1 MARFFNQEKREY
13 DPSNNG
19 IDWRARD
26 LARLALRGEVES
38 QPIWFDSG
46 DGLLV
51 QCTQENTTL
60 YLNEVADEMDCI
72 HLFDHR
78 DGEVYVWFR
87 EQLGDSNF
95 DLMRVSLVPHAQG
108 LYSYYP
114 RDEIVA
120 LYIKRQEAIT
130 DTIPENWE

>member
-1 MARFFNQEKREY
+1 MARFFNQEQRDY

-26 LARLALRGEVES
+26 LARLAILGETEA
-38 QPIWFDSG
+38 QPVWFESG
-46 DGLLV
+46 DGLSI
-51 QCTQENTTL
+51 QCTQENTTV

-72 HLFDHR
+72 HVFDKR
-78 DGEVYVWFR
+78 DEQVYVWFR
-87 EQLGDSNF
+87 EQLGDQF
-95 DLMRVSLVPHAQG
+95 DLMRTALVPHSQG

-120 LYIKRQEAIT
+120 VYIKRQLGDI
-130 DTIPENWE
+130 